1 MNVMQRVVAVNVAK
15 GPTIMLASGKLFDF
29 LDPHGS
35 DFDVED
41 IAHGLAHVCRY
52 AGQCRAFYS
61 VAEHSILV
69 ADTVAEFGYEAL
81 LHDAA
86 EAFIGDVTRPFKQ
99 LLPEYKRIEASVED
113 AIVKRF
119 QLDPLSRNAVKQ
131 ADLRV
136 LAAEQEQ
143 IMAPGCADWAKEAGI
158 NPAPVR
164 VRHLDPVSAKA
175 AFMERYTRYRG
186 VRETL

>member
-1 MNVMQRVVAVNVAK
+1 MHRVVAVNVAK

-35 DFDVED
+35 DFGIDD

-61 VAEHSILV
+61 VAEHSMLV
-69 ADTVAEFGYEAL
+69 ADTVSEFAYEAL

-99 LLPEYKRIEASVED
+99 LLPDYKRIEATIED
-113 AIVKRF
+113 AMIGRF
-119 QLDPLSRNAVKQ
+119 GLDRRSKETRSPRSTHSSCAMSA
-131 ADLRV
+131 ADGSARV
-136 LAAEQEQ
+136 LRLPTQRAPNALRDSQ
-143 IMAPGCADWAKEAGI
+143 IE
-158 NPAPVR
+158 R
-164 VRHLDPVSAKA
+164 
-175 AFMERYTRYRG
+175 MELASR
-186 VRETL
+186 